1 MQAWHEIPDELVL
14 NFDQTPLSY
23 VCSSKHT
30 LHPKG
35 EKSVPLIGK
44 GKQKQITGTFAC
56 TMVGDFLPMQLIYE
70 GATDRCHPKGVEFPE
85 GFNVTHSAN
94 HWSNEDRAAEHLEK
108 VIFPYLTSKRETLGF
123 QADQRALLIYD
134 VFRGQMTPK
143 IMALVEE
150 NHCVMV
156 PVPANLTQHFQ
167 PLDLMINGMA
177 KRFLKKKFEEW
188 YAKQITDQL
197 ASGADVYQI
206 KVDLTLTKM
215 KPIHA
220 NWVIGLYDYLRNQ
233 RETIQ
238 KSFEQSGITDAV
250 YGSIEGADP
259 FEDLD

>member
-1 MQAWHEIPDELVL
+1 
-14 NFDQTPLSY
+14 
-23 VCSSKHT
+23 
-30 LHPKG
+30 
-35 EKSVPLIGK
+35 
-44 GKQKQITGTFAC
+44 
-56 TMVGDFLPMQLIYE
+56 
-70 GATDRCHPKGVEFPE
+70 
-85 GFNVTHSAN
+85 
-94 HWSNEDRAAEHLEK
+94 
-108 VIFPYLTSKRETLGF
+108 
-123 QADQRALLIYD
+123 
-134 VFRGQMTPK
+134 
-143 IMALVEE
+143 
-150 NHCVMV
+150 
-156 PVPANLTQHFQ
+156 
-167 PLDLMINGMA
+167 MA
-177 KRFLKKKFEEW
+177 KRFLKRKFEEW